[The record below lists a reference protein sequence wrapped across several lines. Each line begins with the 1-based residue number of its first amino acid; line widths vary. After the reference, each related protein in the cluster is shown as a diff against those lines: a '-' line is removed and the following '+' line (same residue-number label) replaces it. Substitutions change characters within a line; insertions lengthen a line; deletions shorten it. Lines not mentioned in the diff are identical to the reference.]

1 MLSNSEK
8 TRILPSTG
16 KKGLLH
22 NTAKSIKHPHS
33 SHKSTP
39 KHPAKKPH
47 KPKKKTIK
55 NFFLFFAASPLPPAN
70 HALTSKI
77 TAPLTFLLLGL
88 IIISIVPTRIAQCHP
103 LYPPRLTLLHWKRVL
118 ASGGYKFKVRFCSLV
133 ISSQPKCHRIIF

>member
-22 NTAKSIKHPHS
+22 NNAKSIKHPTHPINQPQN
-33 SHKSTP
+33 TQP
-39 KHPAKKPH
+39 KTTQTKE
-47 KPKKKTIK
+47 KTVK
-55 NFFLFFAASPLPPAN
+55 NFFLFFAASPLPPVN

-77 TAPLTFLLLGL
+77 TAPLTFLLLEL
-88 IIISIVPTRIAQCHP
+88 IIISIVSTRIAQCHP